1 MVVQVEWQTQDGSR
15 VGPMTVEEL
24 ARHVHLELLP
34 GGALI
39 VQAGPSGIALSCGCA
54 WKLMVR
60 ASATVL
66 APIVRSLRFSL
77 APEQVLEELHL
88 EPVVR
93 RAILHELQSPGGR
106 AKYGMLVATGHGE
119 AADLAAVEGLTIR
132 ESLDLLRLHHETGLA
147 FSEILIHL
155 NTG

>member
-1 MVVQVEWQTQDGSR
+1 MVVQVEWQTKDGSR

-24 ARHVHLELLP
+24 ARQVHLELLP
-34 GGALI
+34 SGASI
-39 VQAGPSGIALSCGCA
+39 VQASPSGIVLACGRA
-54 WKLMVR
+54 WRLMVL
-60 ASATVL
+60 ASAKVL

-77 APEQVLEELHL
+77 APEQVLAELHL

-93 RAILHELQSPGGR
+93 RAILCELQSPVGR
-106 AKYGMLVATGHGE
+106 AKYGMLVAIGHGE

-155 NTG
+155 NAG